1 MEVHVT
7 TPDIET
13 APLRLSGKVAVV
25 TGAAAGIGRSICQRF
40 AAEGA
45 RVVCADVDEEGARA
59 TMRSI
64 GEMAVAVSCDVADP
78 AAAERTIRA
87 AVEHFGALH
96 VLVNNAAVFV
106 PESTV
111 ESVTVED
118 WNRNLAVNLTGPM
131 LMSKY
136 AVPAMRR
143 NGGSI
148 IHMASQLGHAARAG
162 RASYCMAKAGLIQL
176 AKAMA
181 IDHAADGIRVNTLSP
196 GPVGT
201 DRVVANY
208 GGANAH
214 AARVGPLIVLGRPGR
229 PDEIARAAVFLAC
242 DDSSFVTGTDL
253 LVDGGYTAW

>member
-13 APLRLSGKVAVV
+13 SPLRLSGKVAVV

-45 RVVCADVDEEGARA
+45 WVLCADMDEEGARE

-64 GEMAVAVSCDVADP
+64 GDRALAVGCDVADP
-78 AAAERTIRA
+78 AAAERTISA
-87 AVEHFGALH
+87 ALDRFGALH

-118 WNRNLAVNLTGPM
+118 WNRNVAVNLTGAM

-148 IHMASQLGHAARAG
+148 IHMASQLGHVARAG

-201 DRVVANY
+201 DRVVGNY
-208 GGANAH
+208 GGAQAH
-214 AARVGPLIVLGRPGR
+214 AARVGPLVVLGRPGR
-229 PDEIARAAVFLAC
+229 PDEIARAAVFLAS